1 MWADWEIL
9 RSKQSRGQ
17 LRYVDPRV
25 VCEIDNIRVTSYKN
39 ITLIEVDSIV
49 DAEIASHIFDSSI
62 LVLSLFDGVEND
74 QQMTRFQ
81 FPRLI
86 FIEDI
91 NWEREIVDQVKSNLD
106 QVISKLNHRCA
117 AIQVPIYFDNWCF
130 GFC

>member
-1 MWADWEIL
+1 MEHLRNVCLSRYGDPDLTMWADWEIL

-62 LVLSLFDGVEND
+62 LVLSLF
-74 QQMTRFQ
+74 
-81 FPRLI
+81 
-86 FIEDI
+86 
-91 NWEREIVDQVKSNLD
+91 
-106 QVISKLNHRCA
+106 
-117 AIQVPIYFDNWCF
+117 
-130 GFC
+130 